1 MVFPKFF
8 RTRISLLRSSMV
20 EGQRVVA
27 GQVILGGTLVAASA
41 GEDALEAA
49 VREHA
54 RLLYRVAY
62 SVLRNHHDAEDAT
75 QEAFVKVLRYGQKL
89 TRVRDPRTWL
99 TRIAWRVAID
109 RRKKRPDLA
118 LDDVSVCKLPSS
130 LIAADQ
136 MAINSEITALLERL
150 IVALPR
156 QLRDA
161 VLLATVEEMSP
172 ADMAE
177 VLEIPES
184 AVRSRLFRA
193 REILREKLS
202 AILAKKHGT

>member
-1 MVFPKFF
+1 
-8 RTRISLLRSSMV
+8 MV

-27 GQVILGGTLVAASA
+27 GQVILGGTLIAAPA

-99 TRIAWRVAID
+99 ARIAWRVAID
-109 RRKKRPDLA
+109 RRKKRPELA
-118 LDDVSVCKLPSS
+118 LDDVSVCELPSS